1 MKKILFACLLTQ
13 VFASSALAQIEI
25 NTEAQLTATDGSH
38 TPLWLNANK
47 YGLSSLDDVNGYV
60 RAGIFRSQQQDSA
73 RQWRMG
79 FGADVAVATGF
90 TSTLVVQQ
98 AYGELGWKKGLLTIG
113 SKEQP
118 MELKN
123 QELST
128 GSQTLG
134 INARPVPAV
143 RLSLPDYWEV
153 PGTNGWVSLK
163 GHISYGMTTDDQW
176 QKDFTQ
182 QQTRYTEHSLLHTK
196 AGYLRIG
203 KEHHPLTVELG
214 LEMACQYGGTA
225 YALMGKS
232 YLEKVENRG
241 GLKGALKALIP
252 GGNDDGNDGYTN
264 AEGNHLGSMMARLN
278 YNQET
283 WGISAY
289 VDHFFED
296 QSQMFLIDYDG
307 YGTGANWDKK
317 ERSSWI
323 LYDLKDMLLGLELRL
338 ANNPW
343 LSTLVAE
350 YVYSKYQSGPIY
362 HDHTRSLPDHLGGRD
377 DYYNHHIFT
386 GWQHWGQVMGN
397 PLYRS
402 PIYNND
408 GNILVENNRF
418 WAWHLAACGN
428 PSSQLHYRLM
438 CTWQRGFGTYKQPL
452 QNPQRNWNF
461 LAEVTYTFSP
471 QSVLSGWSLKGG
483 VGLDRGS
490 LLGDNTGFQ
499 LTVGKKLFLK
509 KSN

>member
-1 MKKILFACLLTQ
+1 
-13 VFASSALAQIEI
+13 
-25 NTEAQLTATDGSH
+25 
-38 TPLWLNANK
+38 
-47 YGLSSLDDVNGYV
+47 
-60 RAGIFRSQQQDSA
+60 
-73 RQWRMG
+73 
-79 FGADVAVATGF
+79 
-90 TSTLVVQQ
+90 
-98 AYGELGWKKGLLTIG
+98 
-113 SKEQP
+113 
-118 MELKN
+118 
-123 QELST
+123 
-128 GSQTLG
+128 
-134 INARPVPAV
+134 
-143 RLSLPDYWEV
+143 
-153 PGTNGWVSLK
+153 
-163 GHISYGMTTDDQW
+163 
-176 QKDFTQ
+176 
-182 QQTRYTEHSLLHTK
+182 
-196 AGYLRIG
+196 
-203 KEHHPLTVELG
+203 
-214 LEMACQYGGTA
+214 
-225 YALMGKS
+225 
-232 YLEKVENRG
+232 
-241 GLKGALKALIP
+241 
-252 GGNDDGNDGYTN
+252 
-264 AEGNHLGSMMARLN
+264 
-278 YNQET
+278 
-283 WGISAY
+283 
-289 VDHFFED
+289 
-296 QSQMFLIDYDG
+296 MFLIDYDG

-317 ERSSWI
+317 EQSSWM

-452 QNPQRNWNF
+452 LNPQRNWNF